1 MDAPVTQRRAF
12 HLILANNLLQ
22 NLVNFTVW
30 FALVFW
36 AFLETRSVFVTGM
49 IGGIYLVLG
58 AGLAPW
64 FGSLVD
70 HHAKRA
76 VMLWSSAA
84 SFGLYA
90 IALAVVLMAP
100 PAALTVVAGAGLW
113 VFTGIAML
121 GVIAGNLRMIAL
133 PTLVTA
139 LIPPEERDKA
149 NGLVGMVSG
158 LGFLIT
164 SAISGFLVAWDG
176 MRGTLVL
183 ALAATIIAFGHMLT
197 IRLDEPRAEPAEG
210 DAPRRIDLS
219 GTLATISAVP
229 GLGALILF
237 ACFNN
242 LLGGVFM
249 ALMDAYGLSLMS
261 VEAWGLLWA
270 GASSAFILSGAI
282 IARRGLGP
290 NPLRTLMLVNL
301 AVWLVAALF
310 SVQSSILLLGIGC
323 VLWLFLSPFAEAA
336 EQTALQQVVPFERQ
350 GRVFGFA
357 QAVENSA
364 APLMSVL
371 IGPVTQFWAIP
382 LMTDGVG
389 AQAVGAWYGTGP
401 ERGMALVFTLAGLA
415 GMALTLAA
423 MASPYYRALSAAVRE
438 AGTQGVGVPR

>member
-1 MDAPVTQRRAF
+1 MSPSRAF

-58 AGLAPW
+58 AGFAAW

-70 HHAKRA
+70 HHRKRR
-76 VMLWSSAA
+76 VMLSSSTA
-84 SFGLYA
+84 SFVLYA
-90 IALAVVLMAP
+90 AALGIVLIAP
-100 PAALTVVAGAGLW
+100 PASLGQSEGVLLW
-113 VFTGIAML
+113 VFTGVTML
-121 GVIAGNLRMIAL
+121 GVIAGNLRLIAL

-139 LIPPEERDKA
+139 LVPPEGRDKA
-149 NGLVGMVSG
+149 NGLVGMVAG

-176 MRGTLVL
+176 MRGTL
-183 ALAATIIAFGHMLT
+183 ALAMVGTVVAFAHLLT
-197 IRLDEPRAEPAEG
+197 IHLEEPRPPEG
-210 DAPRRIDLS
+210 EDDAPRQIDLA
-219 GTLATISAVP
+219 GTLRTIRAVP
-229 GLGALILF
+229 GLGALIIF

-261 VEAWGLLWA
+261 VEDWGLMWA
-270 GASSAFILSGAI
+270 AASCAFILSGLI
-282 IARRGLGP
+282 IARRGLGD
-290 NPLRTLMLVNL
+290 NPLRTLMRVNL
-301 AVWLVAALF
+301 AVWLVAAVF
-310 SVQSSILLLGIGC
+310 SVQSSIMLLAVGSA
-323 VLWLFLSPFAEAA
+323 LWLFLGPFAEAA
-336 EQTALQQVVPFERQ
+336 EQTALQLVVPFERQ

-364 APLMSVL
+364 APLMAVM
-371 IGPVTQFWAIP
+371 IGPVTQFYAIP
-382 LMTDGVG
+382 FMTTGAG
-389 AQAVGAWYGTGP
+389 AQAIGAWYGTGP
-401 ERGMALVFTLAGLA
+401 ERGMALVFSCAGVL

-423 MASPYYRALSAAVRE
+423 LASPSYRALSAAVR
-438 AGTQGVGVPR
+438 AARDAATDDA

>member
-1 MDAPVTQRRAF
+1 MSQPRAF
-12 HLILANNLLQ
+12 HLILANNLVQ

-58 AGLAPW
+58 AVLAPW

-76 VMLWSSAA
+76 VMLGSSIA
-84 SFGLYA
+84 SFVLYA
-90 IALAVVLMAP
+90 VALGAVLIAP
-100 PAALTVVAGAGLW
+100 PAALTQVEGAALW
-113 VFTGIAML
+113 AFTGVAML

-139 LIPPEERDKA
+139 LIAPEERDKA

-176 MRGTLVL
+176 MRGTLAL
-183 ALAATIIAFGHMLT
+183 ALVATAIALIHLLT
-197 IRLDEPRAEPAEG
+197 INLEEPLADRAED

-219 GTLATISAVP
+219 GTLATIRAVP

-270 GASSAFILSGAI
+270 AASSAFILSGII

-310 SVQSSILLLGIGC
+310 SVQSSIVLLAIGTT
-323 VLWLFLSPFAEAA
+323 LWLLLSPFAEAA

-364 APLMSVL
+364 APLMAVL

-382 LMTDGVG
+382 LMTDGAG

-401 ERGMALVFTLAGLA
+401 ERGMALVFTITGLA

-423 MASPYYRALSAAVRE
+423 MASPSYRALSAAVRE
-438 AGTQGVGVPR
+438 ASPPR

>member
-1 MDAPVTQRRAF
+1 MSQHRAF
-12 HLILANNLLQ
+12 HLILANNLVQ

-58 AGLAPW
+58 AILAPW

-70 HHAKRA
+70 HHAKRT
-76 VMLWSSAA
+76 VMLWSSAG
-84 SFGLYA
+84 SFVLYVL
-90 IALAVVLMAP
+90 ALAFVMIAP
-100 PAALTVVAGAGLW
+100 ASALSQVDGAPLW

-139 LIPPEERDKA
+139 LIAPEERDKA

-176 MRGTLVL
+176 MRGTLAL
-183 ALAATIIAFGHMLT
+183 ALLATVLAFGHMLT
-197 IRLDEPRAEPAEG
+197 IRLEEPRAEPGAE
-210 DAPRRIDLS
+210 DAPRRIDLA
-219 GTLATISAVP
+219 GTLATIRGVP

-270 GASSAFILSGAI
+270 AASSAFILSGAI

-310 SVQSSILLLGIGC
+310 SLQSSILLLGIGC

-382 LMTDGVG
+382 LMTDGAG
-389 AQAVGAWYGTGP
+389 AQAVGGWYGTGP
-401 ERGMALVFTLAGLA
+401 ERGMALVFTITGVF

-423 MASPYYRALSAAVRE
+423 MASSAYRALSAAVRE
-438 AGTQGVGVPR
+438 ASAR

>member
-1 MDAPVTQRRAF
+1 MSQPRVF
-12 HLILANNLLQ
+12 HLILANNLVQ

-58 AGLAPW
+58 AVLAPW

-70 HHAKRA
+70 HHAKRT
-76 VMLWSSAA
+76 VMLASSIA
-84 SFGLYA
+84 SFVLYA
-90 IALAVVLMAP
+90 IALGVVLIAP
-100 PAALTVVAGAGLW
+100 PAALSQVDSAPLW

-139 LIPPEERDKA
+139 LIPPEGRDKA

-176 MRGTLVL
+176 MRGTLAL
-183 ALAATIIAFGHMLT
+183 ALVATVLAFGHMLT
-197 IRLDEPRAEPAEG
+197 IRLAEPRAETAED
-210 DAPRRIDLS
+210 DAPRRVDLS
-219 GTLATISAVP
+219 GTLAVIRAVP

-270 GASSAFILSGAI
+270 GASSAFIVSGLI
-282 IARRGLGP
+282 IAKAGLGP

-301 AVWLVAALF
+301 VVWLVAALF

-323 VLWLFLSPFAEAA
+323 VLWLALSPFAEAA

-364 APLMSVL
+364 APLMAVL
-371 IGPVTQFWAIP
+371 IGPVTQYLAIP
-382 LMTDGVG
+382 FMTDGAG
-389 AQAVGAWYGTGP
+389 AAAVGHWYGTGP
-401 ERGMALVFTLAGLA
+401 ERGMALVFTLTGVA

-423 MASPYYRALSAAVRE
+423 MASGSYRALSAAVRE
-438 AGTQGVGVPR
+438 ASARPA

>member
-1 MDAPVTQRRAF
+1 MSQHRAF
-12 HLILANNLLQ
+12 HLILANNLVQ

-70 HHAKRA
+70 HHAKCI

-84 SFGLYA
+84 SFALYA
-90 IALAVVLMAP
+90 IALAVVLMVP
-100 PAALTVVAGAGLW
+100 PAALTEVEGTGLW
-113 VFTGIAML
+113 IFTGIAMI

-139 LIPPEERDKA
+139 LIPPDGRDKA

-164 SAISGFLVAWDG
+164 SAISGFLVAWDA
-176 MRGTLVL
+176 MRGTLAL
-183 ALAATIIAFGHMLT
+183 ALVATMLAFGHMLT
-197 IRLDEPRAEPAEG
+197 IRLEEPRPDPAEG
-210 DAPRRIDLS
+210 DAPRRIDLA
-219 GTLATISAVP
+219 GTIATIRAVP

-270 GASSAFILSGAI
+270 AASSAFILSGAI

-310 SVQSSILLLGIGC
+310 SIQSSIVLLATGC

-364 APLMSVL
+364 APLMAVL

-382 LMTDGVG
+382 LMTDGAG

-401 ERGMALVFTLAGLA
+401 ERGMALVFTITGVF

-423 MASPYYRALSAAVRE
+423 LASPAYRALSAAVRE
-438 AGTQGVGVPR
+438 ASAR

>member
-1 MDAPVTQRRAF
+1 MSHSRAF
-12 HLILANNLLQ
+12 HLILANNLVQ

-58 AGLAPW
+58 AVLAPW

-70 HHAKRA
+70 HHAKRR
-76 VMLWSSAA
+76 VMLASSVA
-84 SFGLYA
+84 SFALYA
-90 IALAVVLMAP
+90 VALGVVLIAP
-100 PAALTVVAGAGLW
+100 PSALSQVDRAPLW
-113 VFTGIAML
+113 IFTGIAML

-139 LIPPEERDKA
+139 LIPPDGRDKA

-176 MRGTLVL
+176 MRGTLAL
-183 ALAATIIAFGHMLT
+183 ALVATVIAFGHMLT
-197 IRLDEPRAEPAEG
+197 IRLEEPRAETAED
-210 DAPRRIDLS
+210 DAPRRVDLS
-219 GTLATISAVP
+219 GTLAVIRAVP

-270 GASSAFILSGAI
+270 GASSAFIVSGLI
-282 IARRGLGP
+282 IAKAGLGP

-301 AVWLVAALF
+301 VVWLVAALF

-323 VLWLFLSPFAEAA
+323 VLWLALSPFAEAA

-364 APLMSVL
+364 APLMAVL
-371 IGPVTQFWAIP
+371 IGPVTQYLAIP
-382 LMTDGVG
+382 FMTDGAG
-389 AQAVGAWYGTGP
+389 AAAVGHWYGTGP
-401 ERGMALVFTLAGLA
+401 ERGMALVFTLTGVA

-423 MASPYYRALSAAVRE
+423 MASGSYRALSAAVRE
-438 AGTQGVGVPR
+438 ASAPAA